1 MPPLSGTKERD
12 GAYAANKYDK
22 DAYNAGR
29 RKSECR
35 HLRSLRSVRRV
46 NVHQGCDEN
55 PDDAAEEA
63 AAAYL
68 KGRTLADEIAALAA
82 LTVDDANEL
91 LRTALREENRAY
103 VQIDPAE

>member
-1 MPPLSGTKERD
+1 MSVPEWDVTKCIQCNQC
-12 GAYAANKYDK
+12 AYVCPHATIRPFAF
-22 DAYNAGR
+22 
-29 RKSECR
+29 S
-35 HLRSLRSVRRV
+35 
-46 NVHQGCDEN
+46 
-55 PDDAAEEA
+55 AEEA